1 VVDMKKISI
10 VVPCYNEEANVSLMY
25 EAIVNLFKNELKKYK
40 YEILFIDNKSKD
52 NTRYEIR
59 QICKKDKNVL
69 AIFNIKNF
77 GQFNSPY
84 YALLQTS
91 GDCTISI
98 AADFQEPV
106 ELIPEFVKYWEQ
118 GYKIVCGVKSKSEEP
133 EIIYELRKLG
143 YKVIRKLSEV
153 DHIENF
159 TGFGLYDKEFIN
171 ILKDLKEPLPYFRG
185 MVAELGYNI
194 KTVEFKQKRR
204 KHGISSNNVMSILD
218 AGMIGLTTYAKKEM
232 HIAALFGLGIS
243 FLSIFIAF
251 IYFLYKLLHW
261 YTFDAGVAPIVIGI
275 FFLGGIQ
282 IFLISLIGEYIINM
296 NQRIINRP
304 LVIEEE
310 RINFSRKNSK
320 KTK

>member
-1 VVDMKKISI
+1 MKKISI

-106 ELIPEFVKYWEQ
+106 ELIPEFVKHWEQ

-243 FLSIFIAF
+243 FFSIFIAF

-310 RINFSRKNSK
+310 RINFSKKNSK

>member
-1 VVDMKKISI
+1 MKKISI

-310 RINFSRKNSK
+310 RINFSKKNSK

>member
-1 VVDMKKISI
+1 MKKISI

>member
-1 VVDMKKISI
+1 MKKISI

-106 ELIPEFVKYWEQ
+106 ELIPEFVKHWEQ

-310 RINFSRKNSK
+310 RINFSKKNSK